1 MRGMRAA
8 RVVRYAAAAVAVA
21 FGTATVF
28 SGGRVLLGADAGYV
42 VFLPLLVYNTAM
54 GLAYLAAGVALVRSA
69 ALGRL
74 AAGAI
79 FGLNLV
85 VLVGIVV
92 LYTLGAAVAP
102 DSLEAMSVRTGVWLA
117 LFAAAWWA
125 ARSRPAAN
133 GRR

>member
-1 MRGMRAA
+1 MTGTIPA
-8 RVVRYAAAAVAVA
+8 RVVRYAAAALGVA
-21 FGTATVF
+21 FGIATLF

-42 VFLPLLVYNTAM
+42 VFLPLLVYNTTM
-54 GLAYLAAGVALVRSA
+54 GLAYVAAGVALVWSA

-92 LYTLGAAVAP
+92 LYTLGADVAP
-102 DSLEAMSVRTGVWLA
+102 DSLQAMSVRTGVWLA
-117 LFAAAWWA
+117 LFAAAWWV
-125 ARSRPAAN
+125 ARTRPAT
-133 GRR
+133 